1 MKIYKEEILS
11 NLEYWSSPIL
21 NAKQF
26 TPEELNQITA
36 VLESLDGDG
45 YSETD
50 IKDLMQFEY
59 EYLARLIGLEWDSKK
74 GKIIR

>member
-11 NLEYWSSPIL
+11 NFESWSRTIL
-21 NAKQF
+21 TAEQF

-45 YSETD
+45 YNESD
-50 IKDLMQFEY
+50 IKDLLQFEY
-59 EYLARLIGLEWDSKK
+59 EYLASLIRLGWDSEM